1 MKLISFERGG
11 RASFGCVTD
20 RGIVDLGRLMAG
32 EADDIRQLL
41 ARELLPAAAKQ
52 VERATSHVSLSDV
65 KLLPVIPNPG
75 KILCVGLNY
84 HDHVVETGRAVTS
97 HPTIFMRTPESQAAH
112 GEDLLIPAESC
123 QLDFEGEIAI
133 IVGKKGRR
141 IARDKVHEHV
151 AGYACY
157 NDGSARDWQSLTT
170 QWTSGKNFPKTG
182 GFGPW
187 LVTADEIPFGT
198 ELQLRTRVNGVEMQ
212 NAATSQLI
220 HGFADLVSHISIFT
234 TLEPGDVIVTGTPG
248 GVGFK
253 RKPPI
258 FLQPG
263 DIVEVEVSHV
273 GILRNKV
280 ECEASATDRLAV
292 ARSG

>member
-1 MKLISFERGG
+1 MKLISFERDG

-52 VERATSHVSLSDV
+52 VERATSHVSPGDV

-97 HPTIFMRTPESQAAH
+97 HPTIFMRTSESQAAH

-133 IVGKKGRR
+133 VVGRKGRR
-141 IARDKVHEHV
+141 IPHDKVHEHV

-157 NDGSARDWQSLTT
+157 NDGSARDWQALTT
-170 QWTSGKNFPKTG
+170 QWTSGKNFPRTG
-182 GFGPW
+182 AFGPW

-198 ELQLRTRVNGVEMQ
+198 ELQLCTRVNGVEMQ
-212 NAATSQLI
+212 RAGTSQLI
-220 HGFADLVSHISIFT
+220 HGIAELVGHISTFT

-253 RKPPI
+253 RKPPV

-263 DIVEVEVSHV
+263 DVVEVEVSRV
-273 GILRNKV
+273 GILRNKI
-280 ECEASATDRLAV
+280 EGEISATARAV